1 MDQATALKQRA
12 QEERNAGRLEEA
24 RLLYEQAAALQRE
37 AGDAAAL
44 AHTLRHVADVH
55 RAQEH
60 PELALPLYYEVLAI
74 YRARP
79 ETAPLELANTFRGLA
94 LVTDDAETWRK
105 ARDLYREAGV
115 EAGVEEC
122 TRRLAPR

>member
-1 MDQATALKQRA
+1 MDQAIALKRRA
-12 QEERNAGRLEEA
+12 QEERNTGRLEQA
-24 RLLYEQAAALQRE
+24 RLLYEQAAALERE

-60 PELALPLYYEVLAI
+60 PELALPLYRETLAI

-79 ETAPLELANTFRGLA
+79 DTAPLELANTLRGLA
-94 LVTDDAETWRK
+94 LVTGDDETWRE
-105 ARDLYREAGV
+105 ARDLYRQAGV